1 MWNMP
6 SYPAGYYP
14 QQAQQPMPVQP
25 IQTIQQSAQV
35 YFVEDPRSLDSIRP
49 SLNVLYVGVNTKGKE
64 IYVKQLTNDG
74 TVATDKYVLAEN
86 KKEKGRE
93 GGRVIATEQ
102 CFLPVS
108 EREREKNIKKRTGQ
122 NRKQARTNTQTIT

>member
-49 SLNVLYVGVNTKGKE
+49 SLNVLYVGMNTKSKE

-86 KKEKGRE
+86 KKEKGDLDIVLDRIE
-93 GGRVIATEQ
+93 S
-102 CFLPVS
+102 L
-108 EREREKNIKKRTGQ
+108 ERKLVNERISPNDNVKANAGAAEP
-122 NRKQARTNTQTIT
+122 NTANAAG

>member
-49 SLNVLYVGVNTKGKE
+49 SLNVLYVGMNTKSKE

-86 KKEKGRE
+86 KKEKGDLDIVLDRIE
-93 GGRVIATEQ
+93 SLERKLVNERISPNDNVKSDAGATG
-102 CFLPVS
+102 S
-108 EREREKNIKKRTGQ
+108 
-122 NRKQARTNTQTIT
+122 NTANAAG